1 MTFELREQAAC
12 EQGRLAE
19 PAYARWRTA
28 DGDVAATLHRAGGG
42 YLVRFVDRADFSIA
56 LDEGVITCRP
66 APRTPAR
73 VTRDLY
79 LNQLLPMIRG
89 HLGELIIHASAAA
102 VDGGAVAFVAQT
114 GRGKSTLAAA
124 FARAGMPFLSDDG
137 LCLAAEGGRYLA
149 SPNRSSFRL
158 WLDSEAEVVLGKAAP
173 DEWDQ
178 DAKSRVEASDSL
190 PFQAE
195 PLPLRAMYFLGP
207 GEAAKPVIVGLPM
220 REALAQLL
228 NHSFFLDAEDRVRM
242 TRHFEALTRLAEAVP
257 SFALDYPR
265 DYALLPDVIAA
276 VTGHDIEREPAL

>member
-1 MTFELREQAAC
+1 MKHDDAAW
-12 EQGRLAE
+12 GLKIKVIADVTLTMITLVGMLTN
-19 PAYARWRTA
+19 PITA
-28 DGDVAATLHRAGGG
+28 VGAGPMMIIKKKLLNAA
-42 YLVRFVDRADFSIA
+42 VDIA
-56 LDEGVITCRP
+56 VEE
-66 APRTPAR
+66 AM
-73 VTRDLY
+73 
-79 LNQLLPMIRG
+79 NQLLPMIRG
-89 HLGELIIHASAAA
+89 HLGDLIIHASAAA

-207 GEAAKPVIVGLPM
+207 GEAAKPVIVGLTM